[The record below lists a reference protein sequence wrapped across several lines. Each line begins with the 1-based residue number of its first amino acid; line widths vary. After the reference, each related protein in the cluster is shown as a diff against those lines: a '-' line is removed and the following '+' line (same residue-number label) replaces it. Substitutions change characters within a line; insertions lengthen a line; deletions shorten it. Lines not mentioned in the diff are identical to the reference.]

1 MSRRISFA
9 LALSCCALMIACGGS
24 MKPSPIG
31 NRVPV
36 SLAIRDTPPNG
47 VAVLYFEAMITG
59 ASLQPTDTKKPA
71 VSLMTNPVEVEFGHL
86 QTDTAFLSLG
96 SATPDTYQG
105 LTLKFENA
113 VMTIVNHSGR
123 TISGCADKSVCQL
136 TPAFNPSTATVTS
149 TSPLTISQSSVVGIQ
164 LDFDLDSSVQ
174 SDLSIN
180 PM

>member
-1 MSRRISFA
+1 M
-9 LALSCCALMIACGGS
+9 
-24 MKPSPIG
+24 
-31 NRVPV
+31 
-36 SLAIRDTPPNG
+36 
-47 VAVLYFEAMITG
+47 AVLYFEAMITG

-71 VSLMTNPVEVEFGHL
+71 VSLMMNPVEVEFGHL

-113 VMTIVNHSGR
+113 VMTIVNHSGA
-123 TISGCADKSVCQL
+123 TIGSCANNAVCQL

-149 TSPLTISQSSVVGIQ
+149 ASPITISQTSVVGIQ
-164 LDFDLDSSVQ
+164 LDFDLDGSVQ

-180 PM
+180 PMVTIKQVTERSDADETQEMENVDEVDGQVTDVGRQ